1 MDILNFLGGSGFFA
15 ILAFAL
21 VIIYLVNKYRNR
33 R

>member
-15 ILAFAL
+15 ILAF
-21 VIIYLVNKYRNR
+21 VIIIIYIYNRYKNR

>member
-1 MDILNFLGGSGFFA
+1 MEILNFLGGSGMFA

-21 VIIYLVNKYRNR
+21 IIIYLVNRYRNR